1 VSFSSK
7 WRLIGIFKGAIGKT
21 CFTKFVCYISF
32 HSSDQEDI
40 PVVKKPEP
48 EPVIEEKEAKT
59 TEEKDAT
66 VVEGG
71 DNQEEVRGGHDI
83 FVKHEIL

>member
-1 VSFSSK
+1 M
-7 WRLIGIFKGAIGKT
+7 A
-21 CFTKFVCYISF
+21 
-32 HSSDQEDI
+32 
-40 PVVKKPEP
+40 KKPEP
-48 EPVIEEKEAKT
+48 EPVINSGEEEEAKT

-83 FVKHEIL
+83 FVKHKIL

>member
-1 VSFSSK
+1 
-7 WRLIGIFKGAIGKT
+7 LA
-21 CFTKFVCYISF
+21 F

-40 PVVKKPEP
+40 PVLKKPEP

-66 VVEGG
+66 AVEGG
-71 DNQEEVRGGHDI
+71 ENQEEVWEVTK
-83 FVKHEIL
+83 FW